1 MLWQSLTRTLKSNP
15 VVGSAKRICRKEVAN
30 VFAYPEKPFIRPGGG
45 RVLLN
50 PVSALLGSVRVVHN
64 NDDIGPML
72 QRCYPG
78 SRKGH
83 D

>member
-1 MLWQSLTRTLKSNP
+1 M
-15 VVGSAKRICRKEVAN
+15 KEVVN
-30 VFAYPEKPFIRPGGG
+30 GCAYPEKPVLSPGGG

-50 PVSALLGSVRVVHN
+50 PVSALLGSVRGMHN